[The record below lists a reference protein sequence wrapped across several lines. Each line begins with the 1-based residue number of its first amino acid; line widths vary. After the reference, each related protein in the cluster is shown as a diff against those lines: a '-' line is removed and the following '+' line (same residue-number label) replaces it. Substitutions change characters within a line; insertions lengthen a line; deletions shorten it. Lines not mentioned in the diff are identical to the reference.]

1 MKKMLKTG
9 IGLLLTAAVLVA
21 SLAGCNIPVPGY
33 ADYDVSGYIQA
44 LLDSSYHDTHEALM
58 ELSKITEESAKAN
71 NTTTV
76 ENAVVNFCNTYSLS
90 PSDAQLQELEK
101 VMRQAFALT
110 KYIVKDER
118 KTDTGYYLEVEIASI
133 TNFEGREADIER
145 LKAAAQQE
153 ALAANT
159 AKPAVQPGT
168 VDDDDDDSYDDDYDD
183 YGDEEGDEDDGDSDE
198 PDQTLPQGEKVN
210 ANELFLERV
219 LDFCKQELANISYD
233 PEMRTVALD
242 IRQTAQGEL
251 QLDLNQID
259 TIDRTVIRFEK

>member
-1 MKKMLKTG
+1 MKRMFQAG
-9 IGLLLTAAVLVA
+9 ITLLLTAGILIAG
-21 SLAGCNIPVPGY
+21 LAGCAVPVPGY

-76 ENAVVNFCNTYSLS
+76 ENAVINFCNTYNLS
-90 PSDAQLQELEK
+90 PSEEQLNELEK
-101 VMRQAFALT
+101 IMRQAFVLT
-110 KYIVKDER
+110 KYMVKDER

-145 LKAAAQQE
+145 LKNAAQQE
-153 ALAANT
+153 AAAANAPKT
-159 AKPAVQPGT
+159 TVQPDT
-168 VDDDDDDSYDDDYDD
+168 SDDDEYDEYGDEYDDDEDAD
-183 YGDEEGDEDDGDSDE
+183 ADEEPTQEVPE
-198 PDQTLPQGEKVN
+198 VERVN
-210 ANELFLERV
+210 ANDLFIEKV

-242 IRQTAQGEL
+242 IRQTDEGEL
-251 QLDLNQID
+251 QLDMNQLD
-259 TIDRTVIRFEK
+259 VIDRTVIRFVQ

>member
-1 MKKMLKTG
+1 MKRMFQAG
-9 IGLLLTAAVLVA
+9 ITLLLTAGILIAG
-21 SLAGCNIPVPGY
+21 LAGCAIPVPGY

-76 ENAVVNFCNTYSLS
+76 ENAVINFCNTYNLS
-90 PSDAQLQELEK
+90 PSEEQLNELEK
-101 VMRQAFALT
+101 IMRQAFVLT
-110 KYIVKDER
+110 KYMVKDER

-145 LKAAAQQE
+145 LKNAAQQE
-153 ALAANT
+153 AAAANAPKT
-159 AKPAVQPGT
+159 TVQPDT
-168 VDDDDDDSYDDDYDD
+168 SDDDEYDEYGDEYDDDEDAD
-183 YGDEEGDEDDGDSDE
+183 ADEEPTQEVPE
-198 PDQTLPQGEKVN
+198 VERVN
-210 ANELFLERV
+210 ANDLFIEKV

-242 IRQTAQGEL
+242 IRQTDEGEL
-251 QLDLNQID
+251 QLDMNQLD
-259 TIDRTVIRFEK
+259 VIDRTVIRFVQ